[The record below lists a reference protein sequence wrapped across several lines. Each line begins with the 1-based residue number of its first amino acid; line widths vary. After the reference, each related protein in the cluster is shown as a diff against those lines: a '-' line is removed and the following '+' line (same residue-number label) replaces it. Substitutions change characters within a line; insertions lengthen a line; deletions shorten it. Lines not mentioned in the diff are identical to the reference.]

1 MLFFAWFCWLKNVD
15 FLSSLLHFIVGKI
28 ENRKVYKSAFIENSM
43 FEWLFGRKKDVEKLK
58 VETKDSFQ
66 HVKSDIENISKW
78 VKHLNEQ
85 DSKQEF
91 RFSDVEAR
99 LSSIENEI
107 EGLKN
112 SVAMMDL
119 AGLKRLFKTPTAV
132 YRKQT
137 AVQAVQ
143 SGVQTAVQT
152 AENVNLSSFSLM
164 ERALIM
170 ILLNSELK
178 LSYDDLA
185 AMTGKS
191 RATIRGQI
199 NSIKQKSEGLVEEI
213 IEGNGK
219 KRVFIPENIKEK
231 MLKNV
236 KVRVG
241 RQGKRLKKQEKEEF

>member
-1 MLFFAWFCWLKNVD
+1 MKKEKIYKYLLSKN
-15 FLSSLLHFIVGKI
+15 I
-28 ENRKVYKSAFIENSM
+28 M
-43 FEWLFGRKKDVEKLK
+43 FEWLFGRKKEVNELK
-58 VETKDSFQ
+58 EETIKSFE
-66 HVKSDIENISKW
+66 HVKNDIENISKW
-78 VKHLNEQ
+78 IKHLNEQ

-91 RFSDVEAR
+91 SISDINEK

-107 EGLKN
+107 DGLKN

-152 AENVNLSSFSLM
+152 AENVNLSMFSLM

-170 ILLNSELK
+170 VLLNSEMK

-199 NSIKQKSEGLVEEI
+199 NSIKQKSEGLIEEI
-213 IEGNGK
+213 IESNGK

-231 MLKNV
+231 LLKNV
-236 KVRVG
+236 KVRVS
-241 RQGKRLKKQEKEEF
+241 RQGKRQKKQENE

>member
-1 MLFFAWFCWLKNVD
+1 
-15 FLSSLLHFIVGKI
+15 
-28 ENRKVYKSAFIENSM
+28 M
-43 FEWLFGRKKDVEKLK
+43 FEWLFGRKKEINELK
-58 VETKDSFQ
+58 EEVRESFNR
-66 HVKSDIENISKW
+66 VKNDIDNMSKW
-78 VKHLNEQ
+78 IKHLNEQ

-91 RFSDVEAR
+91 RFSDINER

-119 AGLKRLFKTPTAV
+119 AGLKRVFKTPTAV

-143 SGVQTAVQT
+143 SAVQTAVQT
-152 AENVNLSSFSLM
+152 AENLNLSSFSLM

-170 ILLNSELK
+170 VLLNSEMK

-213 IEGNGK
+213 IERNGK

-231 MLKNV
+231 LLKKV
-236 KVRVG
+236 KVRVS
-241 RQGKRLKKQEKEEF
+241 RQGKTRKTREE